1 MLDSIRKGYTSYV
14 DSFQFYK
21 NPSIQDWVE
30 QKRNEGRVL
39 YREPFL
45 TLAKP
50 FLGGVSLQSLIDDG
64 TLHAGT
70 RRVFTKSTGDPDAEP
85 VEPFAHQEQAVRQV
99 AAGINTAVAT
109 GTGSGK
115 SFTFYIPIVSS
126 ALETAGSKSADEF
139 RSPIAVIIYPMN
151 ALANSQYEDISKR
164 LQGTGLRVANYTG
177 DLKRTEAD
185 ALKGFKDLT
194 GRDVPYDSEV
204 IDRGTLH
211 EKGCDILL
219 TNFKMLEYALVRR
232 QDSHLFQVLAEGGRL
247 KYLVLDEMHTYSG
260 RQGAD
265 MALLVR
271 RFKERTGTTG
281 SLVCVGTSAT
291 VDSSDPTQAAE
302 VIAGFA
308 SHLFGEKFRG
318 EHVVQEQ
325 YDIPLTAAP
334 DTAGLYLPPTPVSA
348 PLLEQARKA
357 DSDADIV
364 KVLGPALVQG
374 DPTPN
379 AVKNS
384 RPIAWIEHAAWNG
397 VRSLQSLAEDYVA
410 QVRPDETTDTAL
422 IEIEAAL
429 MLAAAT
435 KIPGPRNEPIGLF
448 TPKAHAF
455 FSQGLPVTRCMR
467 SSDEAP
473 HLSETGHATCLMCA
487 EENVADVPAFPIVF
501 CTSCGQDYYVAADT
515 GGELISRDFLTS
527 DDAGTPVYVMTDE
540 WDPDQ
545 VTVQSD
551 FLKKDGTARKGKEG
565 GVPETMTVCG
575 RCGGIG
581 DGCGHDAL
589 REVVKIAA
597 PLLLCASCEVR
608 YTGSHSEYN
617 KFFQVGT
624 VGRAT
629 ATDVL
634 VEGMLNGLDKT
645 PKPQVMAFTDN
656 QQDSSFQSA
665 HLRAMSRRFHF
676 RRAVID
682 GIRAQKTAKP
692 DEELDTSAVAAA
704 AYEAMQA
711 TGTLPP
717 FSRENKAEIDLL
729 AKKNSSLAAS
739 RYQRYLKAGVLME
752 VTGQARKAQPNLEDT
767 GLVVIDYSGLED
779 PQAVIDVIKEYD
791 KTGLEHLKAYA
802 ENDPDLVTDLL
813 RAILD
818 IMRRQRAL
826 VSNNEQGSASAFSDP
841 MKFRSDV
848 IDEINESAFFH
859 GGPDLPMRPTVF
871 DEKAES
877 RRALEVR
884 RLAGK
889 IKPDGNDAPSTTTL
903 TRWVKQTIDPGM
915 SSLDAKTLVRE
926 AHAFLTMANLIIIQ
940 SAGTAV
946 AEERLTYS
954 LAANRPGYRCPRCAS
969 RWIFTKARNCP
980 RCVRVTL
987 REDREGRDDFFRQQ
1001 YTAPLAETLRVEA
1014 HEHTGSL
1021 DGDTRKTIETRFRT
1035 QEDPLNVLVCTP
1047 TMELGVDIGSLSAVF
1062 MRNVPPSPANYAQ
1075 RQGRAG
1081 RAAQPSTVVT
1091 FCAAQGR
1098 SGTHDQYFF
1107 KRPERIIAGKIAAPR
1122 FLLDNEALL
1131 RSHLHA
1137 IVLGAREEDLPDDL
1151 TAWVRLGDEAG
1162 GITKEFK
1169 DALNAFLTTHRDT
1182 LIERGQSAF
1191 KDVFDDAD
1199 FVTDALVAKTID
1211 EFVDRLD
1218 RDMQALVA
1226 YDNEL
1231 KVERDELNAK
1241 ADAQGLDK
1249 TEDRRRSAVE
1259 RLRRKIREGK
1269 GDYYPLAWLAQRGF
1283 LPTYAFPRQAV
1294 LLRFNNREQ
1303 PRVRSRSIALREFAP
1318 GNSIYHLG
1326 NRYQVTKAS
1335 FGRDAET
1342 STREIVFCACGAFL
1356 DHNQAVGSD
1365 QCPACGTPLTEATTF
1380 ASAMPVTDGY
1390 AIQRDNVGADSEE
1403 RLRQGYRIE
1412 TAYRLPAV
1420 GSQHYDITLNDGQ
1433 TLAATYAHL
1442 GRLVQAN
1449 TGLIR
1454 SDERFSLCTNCRT
1467 WNPGDDHY
1475 GDKKECDRD
1484 EHLLEDV
1491 VLYNEGTHDMLVL
1504 DVVAPPPA
1512 DPTDSA
1518 YAQKYAQTLSQ
1529 SLIAAIGT
1537 HFGIELNELGS
1548 HIFPHPD
1555 GDNVPLGRRIL
1566 LYEYDEG
1573 GIGVLDRICNPD
1585 AWAAIATRALDILHV
1600 NDDGTEVDGACLD
1613 SCYECLRTFYNQWH
1627 HEDLDRTLIV
1637 PTLAASRTGV
1647 TITAQDTSEDWDA
1660 VIQQFDS
1667 KTEQA
1672 MVERLK
1678 AERLPAPTA
1687 AHTGLPADNP
1697 VISADLLWRGDG
1709 LNVAVL
1715 LDGSVHDD
1723 PTVAAQDNTKRRKL
1737 KDLGYTAV
1745 VIRYDDI
1752 DTGIAA
1758 LRTRLSRA
1766 GFSGG
1771 SELTRRR

>member
-1 MLDSIRKGYTSYV
+1 MHPLAMLGSIRMDYTSYV

-21 NPSIQDWVE
+21 NPSIRDWVE
-30 QKRNEGRVL
+30 QRRNEGRVL

-50 FLGGVSLQSLIDDG
+50 FLAGASLQSLIDNG
-64 TLHAGT
+64 TLHTGT
-70 RRVFTKSTGDPDAEP
+70 RRVFTKSAGDPDADP
-85 VEPFAHQEQAVRQV
+85 VEPFAHQVQAIQQV
-99 AAGINTAVAT
+99 VKGDNTAVTT

-115 SFTFYIPIVSS
+115 SFTFHIPIVSS
-126 ALETAGSKSADEF
+126 ALATVGKNPEGEF

-151 ALANSQYEDISKR
+151 ALANSQYEELTKR

-185 ALKGFKDLT
+185 ALKGFKELT
-194 GRDVPYDSEV
+194 GRDLPYDSEV

-232 QDSHLFQVLAEGGRL
+232 QDSHLFQVIAEGGRL

-271 RFKERTGTTG
+271 RFKERTGTAG
-281 SLVCVGTSAT
+281 SLVCIGTSAT
-291 VDSSDPTQAAE
+291 VDSGDPKEAAK

-308 SHLFGEKFRG
+308 SHLFGEPFQAG
-318 EHVVQEQ
+318 HVVQEQ
-325 YDIPLTAAP
+325 YDHPLTP
-334 DTAGLYLPPTPVSA
+334 DPNINNLYLADKPVPA
-348 PLLEQARKA
+348 ALMEEARTLVA
-357 DSDADIV
+357 DEEIL
-364 KVLGPALVQG
+364 KTLGPALAQG
-374 DPTPN
+374 APTLGT
-379 AVKNS
+379 VRNS
-384 RPIAWIEHAAWNG
+384 LPIAWIEHAAWQG
-397 VRSLQSLAEDYVA
+397 VRSLQGLAEDYVT
-410 QVRPDETTDTAL
+410 QVRPGFSTEDAL

-435 KIPGPRNEPIGLF
+435 KVPGPRNEPVGLF

-467 SSDEAP
+467 SSDDAP
-473 HLSETGHATCLMCA
+473 HLSETGQSTCLICA
-487 EENVADVPAFPIVF
+487 AEQVPDVPAFPIVF
-501 CTSCGQDYYVAADT
+501 CTSCGQDYYVATDT
-515 GGELISRDFLTS
+515 GGGLIARDFLTS

-540 WDPDQ
+540 WDEDSVSVLPED
-545 VTVQSD
+545 
-551 FLKKDGTARKGKEG
+551 LKKDGTARKGKEG
-565 GVPETMTVCG
+565 GVPTRMKVCG
-575 RCGGIG
+575 ECGGIG
-581 DGCGHDAL
+581 DRCGHDTI

-634 VEGMLNGLDKT
+634 VEGMLNGLDRN

-656 QQDSSFQSA
+656 QQDSSFQAA

-676 RRAVID
+676 RRAIID
-682 GIRAQKTAKP
+682 GIRSKVAAEP
-692 DEELDTSAVAAA
+692 NAELDTSLVAAA
-704 AYEAMQA
+704 AYEAMEKTA
-711 TGTLPP
+711 TLPP
-717 FSRENKAEIDLL
+717 FSRESDAEIDLL
-729 AKKNSSLAAS
+729 AKKNTSLAAS

-752 VTGQARKAQPNLEDT
+752 VSGLARKAQPNLEDT
-767 GLVVIDYSGLED
+767 GLVAIDYNGLED
-779 PQAVIDVIKEYD
+779 PTAIIDAIKGYPKAGVLD
-791 KTGLEHLKAYA
+791 HLKAYA
-802 ENDPDLVTDLL
+802 DTDPDLVTDLL

-818 IMRRQRAL
+818 TMRRQRAL
-826 VSNNEQGSASAFSDP
+826 VSNNADQGPASAFSDP
-841 MKFRSDV
+841 VKFRSDV
-848 IDEINESAFFH
+848 IEELNEAAFFH
-859 GGPDLPMRPTVF
+859 GGTDLPMRPTVY
-871 DEKAES
+871 DEKAET
-877 RRALEVR
+877 RRSVEVR

-889 IKPDGNDAPSTTTL
+889 IKPDNTNAPHTTTL
-903 TRWVKQTIDPGM
+903 TRWLKQTIDPNLA
-915 SSLDAKTLVRE
+915 SADAKTLIRE
-926 AHAFLTMANLIIIQ
+926 AHAFLRMANLVVDE
-940 SAGTAV
+940 APGTAV
-946 AEERLTYS
+946 AEERLIYS
-954 LAANRPGYRCPRCAS
+954 LAVNRLGYRCPRCAS
-969 RWIFTKARNCP
+969 RWIFAKPRNCP
-980 RCVRVTL
+980 RCVKVTL
-987 REDREGRDDFFRQQ
+987 REEREGRDDFFRAQ
-1001 YTAPLAETLRVEA
+1001 YTAPLSDALRVDA

-1021 DGDTRKTIETRFRT
+1021 DGDTRKTVETRFKSQT
-1035 QEDPLNVLVCTP
+1035 DSLNVLVCTP

-1107 KRPERIIAGKIAAPR
+1107 KRPERIIGGKIAAPR

-1131 RSHLHA
+1131 RSHAHA
-1137 IVLGAREEDLPDDL
+1137 LILGARDEDLPEDL
-1151 TAWVRLGDEAG
+1151 TSWVRLGEEAG
-1162 GITKEFK
+1162 GLTDGFK
-1169 DALNAFLTTHRDT
+1169 QSLATFLSDHRDSLVT
-1182 LIERGQSAF
+1182 RGKAAF
-1191 KDVFDDAD
+1191 RDVFDDAD
-1199 FVTDALVAKTID
+1199 FLSEDLVAKTID
-1211 EFVDRLD
+1211 QFVDALD
-1218 RDMQALVA
+1218 RDMQALVS
-1226 YDNEL
+1226 YDTEL

-1335 FGRDAET
+1335 FGRDAEE
-1342 STREIVFCACGAFL
+1342 STRQIVFCRCGAFL
-1356 DHNQAVGSD
+1356 DQNQAIGSGK
-1365 QCPACGTPLTEATTF
+1365 CPACGTPLTEATTYE
-1380 ASAMPVTDGY
+1380 SAMPVTDGY

-1403 RLRQGYRIE
+1403 RLRQGYRVE
-1412 TAYRLPAV
+1412 TAYRLPPV
-1420 GSQHYDITLNDGQ
+1420 GTMGYDITLDNGQ

-1467 WNPGDDHY
+1467 WNPGGDHY
-1475 GDKKECDRD
+1475 GDNRDCDKD

-1491 VLYNEGTHDMLVL
+1491 ILYNEGTHDMLIL
-1504 DVVAPPPA
+1504 DVVAPPMD
-1512 DPTDSA
+1512 DPTHSD
-1518 YAQKYAQTLSQ
+1518 YAQKYAQTLAQ
-1529 SLIAAIGT
+1529 SLIAAMGIQ
-1537 HFGIELNELGS
+1537 FGIELNELGA

-1555 GDNVPLGRRIL
+1555 GDNAPLGRRIL

-1573 GIGVLDRICNPD
+1573 GIGVLDRICDPQTWN
-1585 AWAAIATRALDILHV
+1585 AIAVRALDILHV
-1600 NDDGTEVDGACLD
+1600 NEDGTVALDSCLD

-1627 HEDLDRTLIV
+1627 HEDLDRTLVV
-1637 PTLAASRTGV
+1637 PTLLASRTHV
-1647 TITAQDTSEDWDA
+1647 TVTLRDTSDDWDA
-1660 VIQQFDS
+1660 VISTFDS
-1667 KTEQA
+1667 NTERH
-1672 MVERLK
+1672 MVQRLK
-1678 AERLPAPTA
+1678 AERLPAPTE
-1687 AHTGLPADNP
+1687 AHKGLPVAQP
-1697 VISADLLWRGDG
+1697 IIKADLYYEGDG

-1715 LDGSVHDD
+1715 LDGGVHDD
-1723 PTVAAQDNTKRRKL
+1723 PTVAAQDRTKRRKL
-1737 KDLGYTAV
+1737 KDLGYTTV
-1745 VIRYDDI
+1745 VIRHDALDE
-1752 DTGIAA
+1752 GITA
-1758 LRTRLSRA
+1758 LRSRL
-1766 GFSGG
+1766 G
-1771 SELTRRR
+1771 L

>member
-1 MLDSIRKGYTSYV
+1 MHPLAMLDSIRKDYTSYV

-21 NPSIQDWVE
+21 NPSIRDWVE
-30 QKRNEGRVL
+30 RRRNEGRVL

-50 FLGGVSLQSLIDDG
+50 FLGGASLQSLIDDG
-64 TLHAGT
+64 ALHAGT
-70 RRVFTKSTGDPDAEP
+70 RRVFTKTAGDPDADP
-85 VEPFAHQEQAVRQV
+85 VEPFAHQVQAIRQV
-99 AAGINTAVAT
+99 VEEDNTAVTT

-126 ALETAGSKSADEF
+126 ALETVGSNAETEF

-151 ALANSQYEDISKR
+151 ALANSQYEDIAKR
-164 LQGTGLRVANYTG
+164 LNGTGLRVANYTG

-194 GRDVPYDSEV
+194 GRDIPYDSEV

-271 RFKERTGTTG
+271 RFKEKTGTTG
-281 SLVCVGTSAT
+281 SLVCIGTSAT
-291 VDSSDPTQAAE
+291 VDSGDPDEAAR

-308 SHLFGEKFRG
+308 SHLFGETFKA

-325 YDIPLTAAP
+325 YDSPLTP
-334 DTAGLYLPPTPVSA
+334 DPSEGGLHLSTVPVSA
-348 PLLEQARKA
+348 SLLEKARSLEA
-357 DSDADIV
+357 DEDVVAT
-364 KVLGPALVQG
+364 LGPAFVQG
-374 DPTPN
+374 GPTAD
-379 AVKNS
+379 AVS
-384 RPIAWIEHAAWNG
+384 RSLPVAWIEHAAWSG
-397 VRSLQSLAEDYVA
+397 VQSLQSLGEDYVGN
-410 QVRPDETTDTAL
+410 VRPELSVEEAL

-435 KIPGPRNEPIGLF
+435 KVPGPRNEPIGLF

-467 SSDEAP
+467 SSDETP
-473 HLSETGHATCLMCA
+473 HLSETGQSTCLTCA
-487 EENVADVPAFPIVF
+487 EEHVPDVPAYPIVF
-501 CTSCGQDYYVAADT
+501 CTSCGQDYYVATDT
-515 GGELISRDFLTS
+515 GGELISRDFLAA
-527 DDAGTPVYVMTDE
+527 DDAGTAVYVMTDE
-540 WDPDQ
+540 WDEDL
-545 VTVQSD
+545 VTVQPE
-551 FLKKDGTARKGKEG
+551 FLKRDGTARKGKEG
-565 GVPETMTVCG
+565 GVPERMTVCG

-581 DGCGHDAL
+581 DGCGHTPV
-589 REVVKIAA
+589 REVVQIAS

-656 QQDSSFQSA
+656 QQDSSFQAA

-676 RRAVID
+676 RRAIID
-682 GIRAQKTAKP
+682 GIRAKTESDPTA
-692 DEELDTSAVAAA
+692 DLDTSEVAAA
-704 AYEAMQA
+704 AYAAMER
-711 TGTLPP
+711 TNTLPS
-717 FSRENKAEIDLL
+717 FSRESSAEVDLL
-729 AKKNSSLAAS
+729 AKKNTSLAAS

-752 VTGQARKAQPNLEDT
+752 VSGQARKAQPNLEDT
-767 GLVVIDYSGLED
+767 GLVVVDYSGLED
-779 PQAVIDVIKEYD
+779 RQQVLGAITDYPNAGVLD
-791 KTGLEHLKAYA
+791 HLKAYA
-802 ENDPDLVTDLL
+802 TSDPDLVTDLL
-813 RAILD
+813 RAVLD
-818 IMRRQRAL
+818 VMRRQRAL
-826 VSNNEQGSASAFSDP
+826 VSNNQAQGPASAFSDP
-841 MKFRSDV
+841 VKFRSDV
-848 IDEINESAFFH
+848 IEEINESAFFH
-859 GGPDLPMRPTVF
+859 GGSDLPMRPTVY
-871 DEKAES
+871 DEKTEP
-877 RRALEVR
+877 RRDVEVR

-889 IKPDGNDAPSTTTL
+889 IKPDGTDAPHTTTL
-903 TRWVKQTIDPGM
+903 TRWLKHTIDPDM
-915 SSLDAKTLVRE
+915 ASRDAKTLLRE
-926 AHAFLTMANLIIIQ
+926 AHAFLAMANLIVTE
-940 SAGTAV
+940 APGTAV
-946 AEERLTYS
+946 AEDRLLYS
-954 LAANRPGYRCPRCAS
+954 LATDRPGYRCPRCAS
-969 RWIFTKARNCP
+969 RWVFTKARNCP

-987 REDREGRDDFFRQQ
+987 REDRQGRDDFFRDQ
-1001 YTAPLAETLRVEA
+1001 YTAPLADALRVEA

-1021 DGDTRKTIETRFRT
+1021 DGDTRKTVETRFRT
-1035 QEDPLNVLVCTP
+1035 QADPLNVLVCTP

-1137 IVLGAREEDLPDDL
+1137 LILGAREEDLPDDL
-1151 TAWVRLGDEAG
+1151 TSWVRLGENAG
-1162 GITKEFK
+1162 GITDEFR
-1169 DALNAFLTTHRDT
+1169 ATVTTFLTTNRNT
-1182 LIERGQSAF
+1182 LIARGKTAF
-1191 KDVFDDAD
+1191 RDVFDDAD
-1199 FVTDALVAKTID
+1199 FVTDALVAATIANFAD
-1211 EFVDRLD
+1211 GLD
-1218 RDMQALVA
+1218 HEMRALVA

-1231 KVERDELNAK
+1231 KAERDELNAK

-1283 LPTYAFPRQAV
+1283 LPTYAFPRSAV

-1335 FGRDAET
+1335 FGRDAEA
-1342 STREIVFCACGAFL
+1342 STREVTFCDCGAFL
-1356 DHNQAVGSD
+1356 DNAQAIGSD
-1365 QCPACGTPLTEATTF
+1365 RCPACDTPLTEATKF
-1380 ASAMPVTDGY
+1380 ESAMPVTDGY

-1412 TAYRLPAV
+1412 TAYRLPTV
-1420 GSQHYDITLNDGQ
+1420 GKLEYDITLNDSQ
-1433 TLAATYAHL
+1433 HIAATYAHL

-1449 TGLIR
+1449 TGLVR

-1475 GDKKECDRD
+1475 SDKRDCDKD
-1484 EHLLEDV
+1484 ENLLEDV
-1491 VLYNEGTHDMLVL
+1491 VLYNEGTHDMLAL
-1504 DVVAPPPA
+1504 DVVAPPPGQA
-1512 DPTDSA
+1512 TDGN
-1518 YAQKYAQTLSQ
+1518 YAQKYAQTLAQ

-1555 GDNVPLGRRIL
+1555 GENAPLGRRIL

-1573 GIGVLDRICNPD
+1573 GIGVLDRVCTPET
-1585 AWAAIATRALDILHV
+1585 WTAIAIRALDILHV
-1600 NDDGTEVDGACLD
+1600 NEDGTEAPNACLD

-1627 HEDLDRTLIV
+1627 HEDLDRSVVVGTF
-1637 PTLAASRTGV
+1637 TASRTQV
-1647 TITAQDTSEDWDA
+1647 TIEPRDTSDDWDA
-1660 VIQQFDS
+1660 VITTFDS
-1667 KTEQA
+1667 QTEQK
-1672 MVERLK
+1672 MVELLK
-1678 AERLPAPTA
+1678 AAHLPAPCET
-1687 AHTGLPADNP
+1687 HKGLPVDNP
-1697 VISADLLWRGDG
+1697 VANADLYWHER
-1709 LNVAVL
+1709 NVAVF
-1715 LDGSVHDD
+1715 LDGGVHDD
-1723 PTVAAQDNTKRRKL
+1723 PTVAKQDETRRRNL
-1737 KDLGYTAV
+1737 KDAGYTIV
-1745 VIRYDDI
+1745 VIRHDDV
-1752 DTGIAA
+1752 DNGIAA
-1758 LRTRLSRA
+1758 LRSRL
-1766 GFSGG
+1766 GI
-1771 SELTRRR
+1771 